1 MKLYP
6 ALLLLLA
13 VSLSS
18 CGKSLDEEFAEEQE
32 ALRRDETVMTR
43 VASNIGFFRDLAKA
57 YSTGD
62 EIVAVGEEGLGW
74 PVYWLDGGYS
84 VVFPD
89 PSVEDVV
96 PPVVSVVAEGEELYG
111 SANGKRLSG
120 TGGRAFPVSST
131 IPVLLVVEADWVL
144 SVEGERFVFSREDCL
159 AARKSCVQIATG
171 DPVVFTSAEGSVI
184 PIVRAESYA
193 DLITRDVN
201 RAFYKDVFLDAGVG
215 LSFRKQLPAVGH
227 LKMSA
232 ECVTGREEAYA
243 EEQRAVMG
251 GSGEDLN
258 GRLLYPDGQPRF
270 RLLFV
275 NGGSSKTHG
284 KAMGD
289 QVISRMRTFHANGG
303 SYVGTCAGGFFAS
316 TGYDD
321 QENYPY
327 YLHLWPGV
335 MTHTGLAGVYTGFF
349 IEEKSPLLDYY
360 DFGGDLYVADVRQNL
375 GGYAGSLP
383 AGTEVLARY
392 DYPDQ
397 SSTHRKPAVWAFKES
412 ERTGRV
418 IMDGGHPEEISTGER
433 MHLTAAMILY
443 AMEGQG
449 LTTLKSVLRNGQ
461 ERDMTASDA
470 RIGDLQC
477 HHFAFRVPEDAGA
490 VDIAVSSTG
499 AYDWVLSL
507 SRDGFA
513 YRDTAEYVSD
523 SAELHLDALPA
534 GLWYLSV
541 RCMTTVT
548 VTETETGQEYSGR
561 TDILNGAPY
570 SVRVSWEEN
579 DG

>member
-1 MKLYP
+1 MKFHPVY
-6 ALLLLLA
+6 LLLLT
-13 VSLSS
+13 VSLLS
-18 CGKSLDEEFAEEQE
+18 CGKSLDEDIAEEKE

-57 YSTGD
+57 YSAGD
-62 EIVAVGEEGLGW
+62 EIVSVGEEGLAW

-84 VVFPD
+84 IAYPD

-96 PPVVSVVAEGEELYG
+96 PPVLSIVSEGEEFFW
-111 SANGKRLSG
+111 SVNGKRLTG
-120 TGGRAFPVSST
+120 TGGSTFPVSSSV
-131 IPVLLVVEADWVL
+131 PVLTVVEADWVL
-144 SVEGERFVFSREDCL
+144 SVGGERFVFSREECL
-159 AARKSCVQIATG
+159 AARKPCVRIETG
-171 DPVVFTSAEGSVI
+171 DSVVFTSAEGSVI
-184 PIVRAESYA
+184 TVGRAESYE

-201 RAFYKDVFLDAGVG
+201 RAFYKDLFLDAGVG

-227 LKMSA
+227 LKISA
-232 ECVTGREEAYA
+232 ESLTGREEENA
-243 EEQRAVMG
+243 EWQRNILG
-251 GSGEDLN
+251 GSPEDTN
-258 GRLLYPDGQPRF
+258 GRLLYPDGQPRY
-270 RLLFV
+270 RVLFV
-275 NGGSSKTHG
+275 NGGSSRTHG

-321 QENYPY
+321 QANYPY

-349 IEEKSPLLDYY
+349 IEEASPLLQYY
-360 DFGGDLYVADVRQNL
+360 DFGGDHYVADVRQNL
-375 GGYAGSLP
+375 GGFAGTMP

-392 DYPDQ
+392 DFPDQ
-397 SSTHRKPAVWAFKES
+397 SSTHNKPSVWAYKAS

-433 MHLTAAMILY
+433 LHLTAAMILY
-443 AMEGQG
+443 ALDGQG
-449 LTTLKSVLRNGQ
+449 QTTLKSVLRNGQ
-461 ERDMTASDA
+461 EMDMSASDA

-499 AYDWVLSL
+499 EYDWVLSL

-513 YRDTAEYVSD
+513 YSDTAEFVSD
-523 SAELHLDALPA
+523 SPEMHLEALPS
-534 GLWYLSV
+534 GMWYLSV

-548 VTETETGQEYSGR
+548 VTETEMGQDYSGR

-579 DG
+579 